1 MQFLTALDAEMRAD
15 PLGAIWSDGEVS
27 APTRHLAPIA
37 TGTSW
42 PILLPGCLTEH
53 DVLAAMD
60 ERAIAMIAP
69 LHGYL
74 E

>member
-15 PLGAIWSDGEVS
+15 CLGAIWSDGEVS

-37 TGTSW
+37 TATNW
-42 PILLPGCLTEH
+42 PILLPGCLREP

-74 E
+74 G